1 MKRSLALAPLC
12 LGASFCAFLG
22 GAMPAAA
29 QMPLGESGLTLT
41 VTPVLS
47 SDYLFRGISQTRNRP
62 AIQGSVDLQ
71 HDSGFYVGA
80 FATNVT
86 FPGSNAR
93 QELDLMAGYR
103 FALGQATFDL
113 GGIYYT
119 YPGYDAAPG
128 SREYDY
134 VEAVAKASYTL
145 EPLKLVGTAAWSP
158 NFYFESGN
166 GFYLE
171 GGADLSLPAGFTL
184 GGRLGHQ
191 WIGRNGR
198 YGAPD
203 YANWQVV
210 ASREIV
216 AGITLAV
223 GYYDTSLS
231 KGECFGGTKL
241 CDARAMVTLSKIF

>member
-1 MKRSLALAPLC
+1 MKRPLAAAVPAC
-12 LGASFCAFLG
+12 LGTLFCAVL
-22 GAMPAAA
+22 AMPAAA

-62 AIQGSVDLQ
+62 AIQGTVDLQ
-71 HDSGFYVGA
+71 HSSGLYIGA
-80 FATNVT
+80 FATNVA
-86 FPGSNAR
+86 FPGTNAR
-93 QELDLMAGYR
+93 QELDLAAGYR
-103 FALGQATFDL
+103 FEAGAATFDL

-119 YPGYDAAPG
+119 YPGYDAPPG
-128 SREYDY
+128 GHEFNY
-134 VEAVAKASYTL
+134 VEAIAKASYTL

-166 GFYLE
+166 AFYLE

-184 GGRLGHQ
+184 SGRFGYQ
-191 WIGRNGR
+191 WIERNSR

-231 KGECFGGTKL
+231 KSECFSGTKF
-241 CDARAMVTLSKIF
+241 CEARAMVTLSKIF